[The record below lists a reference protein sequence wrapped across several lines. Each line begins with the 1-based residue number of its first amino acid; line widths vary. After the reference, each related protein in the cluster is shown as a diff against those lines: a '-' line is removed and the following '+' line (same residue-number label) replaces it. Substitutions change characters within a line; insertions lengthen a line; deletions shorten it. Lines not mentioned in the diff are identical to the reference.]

1 MGGERRIWTVGYGDK
16 SLPQL
21 AELLRRSGV
30 EMVVDIRA
38 FPTSRREEFRKEELE
53 RSLPRRGLS
62 YLHLPELGGYRRG
75 GYRKFMGTREFAE
88 GMEKLE
94 RLAEGRRVCLMCV
107 EPPSSACHRRF
118 VAEELRRR
126 GWTVVEL
133 E

>member
-1 MGGERRIWTVGYGDK
+1 MGYGNK
-16 SLPQL
+16 SLEQL
-21 AELLRRSGV
+21 VELLRQEGV
-30 EMVVDIRA
+30 EMVVDVRA

-53 RSLPRRGLS
+53 RSLPPRGLS

-75 GYRKFMGTREFAE
+75 GYRKFMRTEEFAR
-88 GMEKLE
+88 GMERLE
-94 RLAEGRRVCLMCV
+94 RLAERQRVCVMCV

-133 E
+133 